1 MKPETDG
8 SQILMREQAFFA
20 SLFAWQIFT
29 VVQIYL
35 EGTLNPASVRRLFRQ
50 TGRRMRYMQ
59 NAYTDA
65 HIQKDSSPARC
76 VVSLMCM
83 NIGRMFRT

>member
-20 SLFAWQIFT
+20 SLFVWQMLI
-29 VVQIYL
+29 VVKFYL

-50 TGRRMRYMQ
+50 TGMRMRYMQ
-59 NAYTDA
+59 NAYTDV
-65 HIQKDSSPARC
+65 HIPKDSYPARC

-83 NIGRMFRT
+83 NISRMFRT